1 MQEDH
6 RGETEQ
12 GASEGGIIFA
22 LLAIALLLAIAFL
35 FLTDRRRADH
45 VSETAVDAAIA
56 VGNGAQ
62 AVGDAARNRAEE
74 WRKPQ

>member
-1 MQEDH
+1 MQEDRRDGAE
-6 RGETEQ
+6 RG
-12 GASEGGIIFA
+12 GSEGGIIFA

-45 VSETAVDAAIA
+45 MSEKAVDAAIA

-62 AVGDAARNRAEE
+62 AVGDAARNTAEE
-74 WRKPQ
+74 LRKPQ